1 MKPMKSFI
9 DVGFKLYAVQQTA
22 MNAALSYTLKNVIT
36 GVSPD
41 FGVDYSKVMVSKGS
55 LELPLNIQM
64 LNNEGEVAL
73 SWGDNSGV
81 GNASDTDFAMPLVY
95 NANKRVAIYDM
106 VSSCRGDEGVSLSYP
121 SDWVGDTVHVYLA
134 FVSENG
140 SSVSDSVY
148 VGEKVIA

>member
-1 MKPMKSFI
+1 
-9 DVGFKLYAVQQTA
+9 
-22 MNAALSYTLKNVIT
+22 
-36 GVSPD
+36 
-41 FGVDYSKVMVSKGS
+41 MVSKGS
-55 LELPLNIQM
+55 LELPLNIQL

-81 GNASDTDFAMPLVY
+81 GNASDTDFVMPLVY

-140 SSVSDSVY
+140 SSVSDLVY

>member
-1 MKPMKSFI
+1 M
-9 DVGFKLYAVQQTA
+9 
-22 MNAALSYTLKNVIT
+22 
-36 GVSPD
+36 
-41 FGVDYSKVMVSKGS
+41 SKGS
-55 LELPLNIQM
+55 LELPLNIQL

-121 SDWVGDTVHVYLA
+121 SDWVGDTVHITWVLWLRM
-134 FVSENG
+134 VLWSRIRLMW
-140 SSVSDSVY
+140 V
-148 VGEKVIA
+148 KR

>member
-1 MKPMKSFI
+1 MC
-9 DVGFKLYAVQQTA
+9 
-22 MNAALSYTLKNVIT
+22 
-36 GVSPD
+36 
-41 FGVDYSKVMVSKGS
+41 
-55 LELPLNIQM
+55 
-64 LNNEGEVAL
+64 
-73 SWGDNSGV
+73 
-81 GNASDTDFAMPLVY
+81 
-95 NANKRVAIYDM
+95 VAIYDM

>member
-1 MKPMKSFI
+1 
-9 DVGFKLYAVQQTA
+9 
-22 MNAALSYTLKNVIT
+22 
-36 GVSPD
+36 
-41 FGVDYSKVMVSKGS
+41 MVSKGS
-55 LELPLNIQM
+55 LELPLNIQL

-134 FVSENG
+134 FVLENG
-140 SSVSDSVY
+140 SSVYDSVY